1 VLYLDGAVVIRF
13 EENTGDGPVALVAV
27 HFAEIATPEGDF
39 GFGGGVLLP
48 PLWQLGWR
56 RFVQG
61 ERNGVAGP
69 RWFGLCLVA
78 LLMLGTVLIEKAHVV
93 AVAGRFNEDAG
104 RTGGPPSRR
113 RRMQAVSA
121 SDATIIAET
130 CNVGSSSRARRRLR
144 SASAKSWTPPRSI
157 ETLRRMARCS
167 NMIMLSSM
175 NSTAMFEVS
184 FAPFFFKGV
193 TLSSSLHHRLFAM
206 PAPLHCRCNTLQRDK
221 RDCEYASFLRFILPN
236 YL

>member
-1 VLYLDGAVVIRF
+1 MLYLDGAVVIRF

-175 NSTAMFEVS
+175 NSTACLRFPLPLFFLRVS
-184 FAPFFFKGV
+184 
-193 TLSSSLHHRLFAM
+193 LF
-206 PAPLHCRCNTLQRDK
+206 H
-221 RDCEYASFLRFILPN
+221 LRFIID
-236 YL
+236 